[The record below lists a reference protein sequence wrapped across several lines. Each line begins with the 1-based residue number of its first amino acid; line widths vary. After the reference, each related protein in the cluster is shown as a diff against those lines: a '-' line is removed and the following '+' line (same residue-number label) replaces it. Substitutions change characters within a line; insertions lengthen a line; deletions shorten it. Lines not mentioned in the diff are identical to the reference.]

1 MITMDTHLMN
11 LVNRELVSPDEA
23 LEKAQDPVIM
33 KEKLIA
39 MGARLRE
46 V

>member
-23 LEKAQDPVIM
+23 LDKAQDAVQM
-33 KEKLIA
+33 RDKLVS

-46 V
+46 L

>member
-1 MITMDTHLMN
+1 MDTHLMN

-23 LEKAQDPVIM
+23 LEKSQDAITM
-33 KEKLIA
+33 RDKLLA
-39 MGARLRE
+39 TGARLRD

>member
-23 LEKAQDPVIM
+23 LEKAQDPVLM
-33 KEKLIA
+33 KEKLLA
-39 MGARLRE
+39 MGARLRDL
-46 V
+46 